1 METEEAMQLLQRL
14 KAIAEIG
21 LTHADSGY
29 DLERYQESRSIV
41 LELMSGI
48 SDQPLQTLENFFLTP
63 DDYPTPKVDVRA
75 FILNE
80 EGQVLMAQESVDS
93 KWTIPGG
100 WADIGETP
108 RESVLKEVREE
119 TGLEAS
125 VIRLLAIFDK
135 RCHPHPPRPHY
146 VYKLIFHCEV
156 IGGELEAGFDMKGAR
171 FFEWN
176 ELPDLSEDR
185 ILKSQLNH
193 LRELVTHQKP
203 VYCD

>member
-1 METEEAMQLLQRL
+1 MEAEKAMLFLQRL

-21 LTHADSGY
+21 LTHAESGY
-29 DLERYQESRSIV
+29 DLERYQESRQIV
-41 LELMSGI
+41 LELMSEMTAE
-48 SDQPLQTLENFFLTP
+48 PLQALENFYLIP

-80 EGQVLMAQESVDS
+80 EGQVLMAQESVDN

-108 RESVLKEVREE
+108 VECVLKEVEEE
-119 TGLEAS
+119 TGLRAS

-146 VYKLIFHCEV
+146 VYKLIFLCEV
-156 IGGELEAGFDMKGAR
+156 VGGELKAGFDMKGAQ

-176 ELPDLSEDR
+176 DLPELSEDR
-185 ILKSQLNH
+185 ILKSQLNL
-193 LRELVTHQKP
+193 LRELSIQDKP